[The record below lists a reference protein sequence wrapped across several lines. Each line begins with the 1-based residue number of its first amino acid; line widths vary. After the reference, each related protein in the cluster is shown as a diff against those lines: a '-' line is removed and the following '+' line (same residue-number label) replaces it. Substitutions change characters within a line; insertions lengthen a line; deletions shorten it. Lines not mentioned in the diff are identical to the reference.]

1 MNFPLYIAKR
11 YIFSKK
17 RSNAVNIISA
27 ISVMG
32 VALATMAM
40 VCVLS
45 GLNGFRDLIGDLFTA
60 FDPQLEITARQGKN
74 FSDAE
79 PYIKKV
85 EQHPDVE
92 AVSKTLADH
101 ALILFLGR
109 PTVITLKGVDD
120 KFAEVTGIGDILY
133 GEGEYPFGIK
143 TTDKAVPGYGLSE
156 QLGGVDFRDL
166 QICVPRK
173 GERINTANPSE
184 NVNAD
189 FLQSS
194 GLCFQVHQQRY
205 DESYLLC
212 GLDFAQRLM
221 EQEGRIGAL
230 ELKLRAG
237 ADVEKVKAELTEMG
251 GGNFRVSD
259 RYEQQEDIFN
269 VMKIEKT
276 FAFFFLAFI
285 VLVATFNIIGSV
297 SMLIIDK
304 REDVQS
310 LRNLGASDG
319 LVVRTFLFEGWLI
332 TAIGALIGLLLGI
345 LLCLLQQQFGLLRLG
360 DGEGN
365 FIVNAYPISI
375 HFSDILLIG
384 FTVLL
389 VGALSVAYPVKY
401 ISRRLTN

>member
-1 MNFPLYIAKR
+1 MNFPFYIARR

-17 RSNAVNIISA
+17 KSNAVNIISA

-74 FSDAE
+74 FSAE
-79 PYIKKV
+79 DPFIKKV
-85 EQHPDVE
+85 EQHADVE
-92 AVSKTLADH
+92 AASKTLADH

-109 PTVITLKGVDD
+109 PTVVTLKGVDER
-120 KFAEVTGIGDILY
+120 FAAVTGISSILY
-133 GEGEYPFGIK
+133 GEGEYPFGLQ
-143 TTDKAVPGYGLSE
+143 TTDKTVPGYGLAE
-156 QLGGVDFRDL
+156 QLGGLDFKDL
-166 QICVPRK
+166 QVCVPRK
-173 GERINTANPSE
+173 GERINLANPSE

-189 FLQSS
+189 NLQSS

-205 DESYLLC
+205 DENYLLC

-230 ELKLRAG
+230 ELKLRNG
-237 ADVEKVKAELTEMG
+237 ADVEKVKAELTALG
-251 GGNFRVSD
+251 GGNFRVCD

-285 VLVATFNIIGSV
+285 VFVATFNIIGSV

-304 REDVQS
+304 REDVQT
-310 LRNLGASDG
+310 LRNLGASDSQ
-319 LVVRTFLFEGWLI
+319 VVKTFLFEGWLI
-332 TAIGALIGLLLGI
+332 TAIGALLGLGLGI
-345 LLCLLQQQFGLLRLG
+345 ALCLVQQHFGLLRLG
-360 DGEGN
+360 NGEGN
-365 FIVNAYPISI
+365 FIVDAYPISI
-375 HFSDILLIG
+375 HVTDIFLIG
-384 FTVLL
+384 LTVML

-401 ISRRLTN
+401 LSRRLTN